1 MHDLHKHINNV
12 LAQIS
17 EYATHYQRQPDS
29 VHLLAVS
36 KKHPAAMIREA
47 YQYGLR
53 RFGENYLQEALEKM
67 HQLADLDIEWHF
79 IGPIQS
85 NKTREIASHFD
96 WVHSVD
102 RLKIA
107 RRLNEQRPD
116 NLPPVNICLQINIS
130 HESSKSGMSLDE
142 LDDICENISH
152 MQRISLRGL
161 MAVPAATESL
171 EQQRLPFRVLR
182 LRLQDLQNKYPHM
195 DTLSMGMTN
204 DMQAA
209 IAEGANLIRI
219 GTGIFGARPA

>member
-1 MHDLHKHINNV
+1 MHDLHKHIDNV
-12 LAQIS
+12 LAKIS
-17 EYATHYQRQPDS
+17 EYATDYGRQPDS

-67 HQLADLDIEWHF
+67 NQLTDLDIEWHF

-107 RRLNEQRPD
+107 HRLNEQRPD
-116 NLPPVNICLQINIS
+116 DLPPINICLQVNIS
-130 HESSKSGMSLDE
+130 QESSKSGMSLAE

-152 MQRISLRGL
+152 MKRVHLRGL
-161 MAVPAATESL
+161 MAIPAPADDL
-171 EQQRLPFRVLR
+171 EQQRLPFRALR
-182 LRLQDLQNKYPHM
+182 LHLQKLEKKYPGM

-219 GTGIFGARPA
+219 GTGIFGARTS